1 MSLQTAEAVFQELRK
16 LPAPERDKFFTILGR
31 QVNPED
37 NFSHDDV
44 FSQVIDTDFS
54 AKDAAEYLEVSM
66 STFRRYVSSGKIN
79 ATSEMGRNQLFS
91 TKSLKSFKRSLREVK
106 GA

>member
-1 MSLQTAEAVFQELRK
+1 
-16 LPAPERDKFFTILGR
+16 
-31 QVNPED
+31 
-37 NFSHDDV
+37 
-44 FSQVIDTDFS
+44 
-54 AKDAAEYLEVSM
+54 M

>member
-16 LPAPERDKFFTILGR
+16 LPAPERDKFFAILGR
-31 QVNPED
+31 QVNSED

-44 FSQVIDTDFS
+44 FSQVIDADFS
-54 AKDAAEYLEVSM
+54 AKDAAEYLDVSM
-66 STFRRYVSSGKIN
+66 STFRRYVGSGKIK

-91 TKSLKSFKRSLREVK
+91 TKSLKSFKRSLREIK

>member
-44 FSQVIDTDFS
+44 FSQVIDTDCC
-54 AKDAAEYLEVSM
+54 
-66 STFRRYVSSGKIN
+66 
-79 ATSEMGRNQLFS
+79 
-91 TKSLKSFKRSLREVK
+91 
-106 GA
+106 